1 MRRVV
6 DAAEAGVRDR
16 MERKVLKAASMGY
29 TKGVAAGRQAE
40 AQESRAEKA
49 PSAGDAALSA
59 KRAGSD
65 AGVNDAVSLFSEDS
79 AAVATGRE
87 APGGTGGGDSAKEP
101 SAGAPSTPDHE
112 LAGNDLPR
120 RAMPPDA
127 GRMPDEVAV
136 GRALGTR
143 RGTRAPAAAPTAAP
157 TAALWALSV
166 SARDGKIS
174 GVREDALDLIA
185 SRCQLFSRTISS
197 RARRSAGRRRGGASR
212 APSRAARAPPP
223 STNGVAARGARWR
236 APSRRGRAFPRVF
249 PRRARLSRQT
259 GRPTDRSRRGR
270 RGRSRTIA
278 R

>member
-87 APGGTGGGDSAKEP
+87 APGGTGGGDSRE
-101 SAGAPSTPDHE
+101 GA
-112 LAGNDLPR
+112 L
-120 RAMPPDA
+120 
-127 GRMPDEVAV
+127 
-136 GRALGTR
+136 
-143 RGTRAPAAAPTAAP
+143 
-157 TAALWALSV
+157 
-166 SARDGKIS
+166 
-174 GVREDALDLIA
+174 
-185 SRCQLFSRTISS
+185 
-197 RARRSAGRRRGGASR
+197 
-212 APSRAARAPPP
+212 
-223 STNGVAARGARWR
+223 
-236 APSRRGRAFPRVF
+236 RGRAVHARSRAGGQRPPATRDA
-249 PRRARLSRQT
+249 PRRGAHAR
-259 GRPTDRSRRGR
+259 
-270 RGRSRTIA
+270 
-278 R
+278 

>member
-40 AQESRAEKA
+40 AQESRGEKA

-143 RGTRAPAAAPTAAP
+143 RGTRASEP
-157 TAALWALSV
+157 
-166 SARDGKIS
+166 
-174 GVREDALDLIA
+174 
-185 SRCQLFSRTISS
+185 
-197 RARRSAGRRRGGASR
+197 
-212 APSRAARAPPP
+212 
-223 STNGVAARGARWR
+223 
-236 APSRRGRAFPRVF
+236 
-249 PRRARLSRQT
+249 
-259 GRPTDRSRRGR
+259 
-270 RGRSRTIA
+270 
-278 R
+278 